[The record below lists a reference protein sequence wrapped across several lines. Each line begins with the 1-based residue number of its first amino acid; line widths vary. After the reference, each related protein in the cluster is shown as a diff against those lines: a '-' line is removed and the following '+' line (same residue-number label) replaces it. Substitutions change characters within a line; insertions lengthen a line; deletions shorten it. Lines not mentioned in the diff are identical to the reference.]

1 MREALHTTQLKMFN
15 RMSPENRADRAPR
28 RPAPGSVIAV
38 GCSFAS
44 TGSRLTK
51 LPDHRRGMVRYSHGM
66 VRHCHGMVRYSAR
79 PADGALLRRCVARAP
94 AHTASNP
101 IRVAVPSISLMRG
114 LDVTS
119 ITV

>member
-1 MREALHTTQLKMFN
+1 MCEALHTTQLKMFN
-15 RMSPENRADRAPR
+15 RMPPENRADRAPR
-28 RPAPGSVIAV
+28 RPAPASVIAV

-51 LPDHRRGMVRYSHGM
+51 LPDHTR
-66 VRHCHGMVRYSAR
+66 GMVRYSAR
-79 PADGALLRRCVARAP
+79 PADGALLRRCVPRTP

-101 IRVAVPSISLMRG
+101 TRVAVPSISLTRG
-114 LDVTS
+114 LDVTP

>member
-1 MREALHTTQLKMFN
+1 MCEALHTTQLKMFN
-15 RMSPENRADRAPR
+15 RMPPENRADRAPR
-28 RPAPGSVIAV
+28 RPAPASVVAV

-51 LPDHRRGMVRYSHGM
+51 LPDHTRGT
-66 VRHCHGMVRYSAR
+66 VRHSHGMVRYSAR
-79 PADGALLRRCVARAP
+79 PADGALLRRRVARTP